1 MMKHTPKLFG
11 ILALLLAA
19 LPVLTVAASGQPAQH
34 TTAVVTTHASQGPVT
49 VVEGATAK
57 LTSNDAGITV
67 TFNTSGLELLHAHT
81 MWIVI
86 VNRPDLCLTTP
97 CTGTDVLTRTD
108 IVEGNVVYGG
118 GRVVRSH
125 ASSFAAHI
133 PVGEVV
139 GGWFDTEFTNP
150 RGAEVH
156 LIINDHGPIIPGL
169 TLEMTR
175 TYRAG
180 CTDASIPTI
189 FPPSAYADGTPGP
202 NQCRLMQVAIFQQ

>member
-1 MMKHTPKLFG
+1 MFRTLRFFWVFV
-11 ILALLLAA
+11 LLVAA
-19 LPVLTVAASGQPAQH
+19 LPLMTVAASGQPAQH
-34 TTAVVTTHASQGPVT
+34 TTAIVSSHPSQGPVT
-49 VVEGATAK
+49 VIDGAIAR

-67 TFNTSGLELLHAHT
+67 TMQTSGLDFLHAHT
-81 MWIVI
+81 LWIVTI
-86 VNRPDLCLTTP
+86 NRPDLCLTAP
-97 CTGTDVLTRTD
+97 CNPSDVLTRTE
-108 IVEGNVVYGG
+108 IVEANVVYGG

-125 ASSFAAHI
+125 TTPFAAHL

-156 LIINDHGPIIPGL
+156 LIINDHGPIIAGL

-180 CTDASIPTI
+180 CTDASIPAA
-189 FPPSAYADGTPGP
+189 FPPSAFADGTPGP
-202 NQCRLMQVAIFQQ
+202 NQCRLMQVAYLVQP